1 MALNVF
7 LHEFRIKLRSA
18 IGWSAAIAA
27 LILVF
32 SAMFSSVAGQVE
44 SLNDFL
50 ANYPKELL
58 IAFGLNGVDL
68 STILGF
74 FGFIFLFVQICLA
87 IQAATY
93 GFSLV
98 SVEEADRTADF
109 LLTKPVKR
117 HRILTSKLLAAVVGL
132 TVTNAAVWISSFLFL
147 NLFKGDHSFDSSAL
161 AVLLASIFI
170 FQLFFLGVG
179 LGISLLV
186 RQIRSVI
193 PYSLALAFG
202 MYVLSAFGSQLGTS
216 VLEKITPFK
225 HFEPAFVLSHNGYD
239 LALVAVS
246 VVVILVSIAGA
257 YFLYSRRDIPA
268 VS

>member
-7 LHEFRIKLRSA
+7 NHEFKIKLRSS
-18 IGWSAAIAA
+18 IGWSMAVAA

-32 SAMFSSVAGQVE
+32 SAMFSAISGQVQ

-68 STILGF
+68 SSVLGF

-87 IQAATY
+87 IQAASY
-93 GFSLV
+93 GFSLT

-117 HRILTSKLLAAVVGL
+117 TQILTSKLLAAVAGL
-132 TVTNAAVWISSFLFL
+132 TVTNAAVWLSSFVFL
-147 NLFKGDHSFDSSAL
+147 NVFKGDNTFDSSAL
-161 AVLLASIFI
+161 AILFATIIV

-179 LGISLLV
+179 LGVSLLV
-186 RQIRSVI
+186 RRIRSVI

-202 MYVLSAFGSQLGTS
+202 MYVLNAFGSQLGTS
-216 VLEKITPFK
+216 ILEKITPFK
-225 HFEPAFVLSHNGYD
+225 HFEPGYVLAHKGYD
-239 LALVAVS
+239 PALVSIS

-257 YFLYSRRDIPA
+257 YYLYSRRDIPA

>member
-1 MALNVF
+1 MALNIF
-7 LHEFRIKLRSA
+7 RHEFKMKLKSVFS
-18 IGWSAAIAA
+18 WSLAVAA
-27 LILVF
+27 LILIF
-32 SAMFSSVAGQVE
+32 SAMFSAISGQVQ

-68 STILGF
+68 STVLGF

-87 IQAATY
+87 IQAANY

-117 HRILTSKLLAAVVGL
+117 TQILTSKLLAAVAGL
-132 TVTNAAVWISSFLFL
+132 TVTNAAVWVSSFLFL
-147 NLFKGDHSFDSSAL
+147 NLFKGDHSFDSSPL
-161 AVLLASIFI
+161 LLLLASII
-170 FQLFFLGVG
+170 VFQLFFLGVG

-186 RQIRSVI
+186 RRIRSVI
-193 PYSLALAFG
+193 PYSLALTFA
-202 MYVLSAFGSQLGTS
+202 MYVLNAFSGQAGASI
-216 VLEKITPFK
+216 LEKITPFK
-225 HFEPAFVLSHNGYD
+225 HFEPAYILENRAYDPVLFI
-239 LALVAVS
+239 S
-246 VVVILVSIAGA
+246 VIVILVSIAGG
-257 YFLYSRRDIPA
+257 YVLYSRRDIPA

>member
-1 MALNVF
+1 MALNIF
-7 LHEFRIKLRSA
+7 RHEFKMKLKSVF
-18 IGWSAAIAA
+18 GWSAAIAA

-32 SAMFSSVAGQVE
+32 SALFSSVAGQVQ

-68 STILGF
+68 STVLGF

-87 IQAATY
+87 IQAANY

-117 HRILTSKLLAAVVGL
+117 NQILTSKLVAAVASL
-132 TVTNAAVWISSFLFL
+132 TVTNAVVWVSSFLFL
-147 NLFKGDHSFDSSAL
+147 NLFKGDHAFDGSAL
-161 AVLLASIFI
+161 VLLLATIII

-179 LGISLLV
+179 LGISLLF
-186 RQIRSVI
+186 RRIRSVI
-193 PYSLALAFG
+193 PYSLALTFG
-202 MYVLSAFGSQLGTS
+202 MYVLNAFSGQLGTS

-225 HFEPAFVLSHNGYD
+225 HFEPASILANKSYD
-239 LALVAVS
+239 VPLVAVS
-246 VVVILVSIAGA
+246 VAVIMVSIAGG
-257 YFLYSRRDIPA
+257 YYLYSRRDIPA
-268 VS
+268 VA

>member
-7 LHEFRIKLRSA
+7 LHEFRIKLRSS
-18 IGWSAAIAA
+18 IGWSVAIAG

-32 SAMFSSVAGQVE
+32 SAMFSAVASQVE

-68 STILGF
+68 STVLGF

-87 IQAATY
+87 IQAANY

-117 HRILTSKLLAAVVGL
+117 NRILTSKLLAAVVGL
-132 TVTNAAVWISSFLFL
+132 TVTNAAVWVSSFVFL

-161 AVLLASIFI
+161 VVLLASIFI

-216 VLEKITPFK
+216 ILEKITPFK
-225 HFEPAFVLSHNGYD
+225 HFEPAYVLSNKGYD
-239 LALVAVS
+239 PALVAVS